1 LPAGPRSAQIT
12 TDDQPMSEQT
22 RVTPVDIA
30 SPANPRLKAAVRL
43 RDRRERDRSGRTI
56 VDGAREILRALD
68 GGATVVEAYVC
79 EPLVTSVDARTAVT
93 RLRDAGASLLTTSE
107 SAFGKIA
114 FGERAD
120 GVVAIVAIPMTD
132 IDRLRLPPDPLVLV
146 VEAVEKPGNL
156 GAMLRTADGAGA
168 DALIAASPITDVF
181 NPNVIRASLGTVFT
195 VPNAAAS
202 TADVLA
208 MLRRSAVR
216 IVAARVDAKAMYT
229 DIDLR
234 GAVAIVV
241 GNEAGGLS
249 SPWSASDVTAARLP
263 MLGKADSL
271 NVSAAAAILL
281 YEARRQRGI
290 LR

>member
-1 LPAGPRSAQIT
+1 
-12 TDDQPMSEQT
+12 
-22 RVTPVDIA
+22 
-30 SPANPRLKAAVRL
+30 
-43 RDRRERDRSGRTI
+43 
-56 VDGAREILRALD
+56 
-68 GGATVVEAYVC
+68 
-79 EPLVTSVDARTAVT
+79 
-93 RLRDAGASLLTTSE
+93 
-107 SAFGKIA
+107 
-114 FGERAD
+114 
-120 GVVAIVAIPMTD
+120 VVAIVAIPMTD

-168 DALIAASPITDVF
+168 DALIAASPLTDVF

-208 MLRRSAVR
+208 TLRRSAVR